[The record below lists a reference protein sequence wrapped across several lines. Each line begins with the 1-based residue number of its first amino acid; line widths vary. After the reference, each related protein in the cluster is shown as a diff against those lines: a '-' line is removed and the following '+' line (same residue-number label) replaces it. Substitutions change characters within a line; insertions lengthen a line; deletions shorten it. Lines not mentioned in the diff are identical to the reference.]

1 MNQMLSK
8 VGAIIVTVT
17 VFLFAVCI
25 VCSFH
30 FGSYLVCMFLPIGY
44 IMMSAG
50 FQHESADKTK
60 VSANIGLILAAVYAV
75 LILLVYYAQTTT
87 VRLEE
92 LNDQAARVLN
102 YQNGGLLFNYDL
114 LGYGMMAL
122 STFFIGLSIQARDK
136 VDLWLKRLMIIHGVF
151 FLSCFFMP
159 MTGMFT
165 RMADGNRGNG
175 GSIALL
181 FWCVYFLPIGIL
193 SFRHFSRAEEHV
205 DIKEQEGKEC
215 DRADQA

>member
-1 MNQMLSK
+1 MNQLLAK
-8 VGAIIVTVT
+8 IGAAIVTVT
-17 VFLFAVCI
+17 VFLFAVFI
-25 VCSFH
+25 LCSFN

-50 FQHESADKTK
+50 FHHESSEQTRVAAT
-60 VSANIGLILAAVYAV
+60 IGLILSVVYAV

-92 LNDQAARVLN
+92 MNDQAARVLD
-102 YQNGGLLFNYDL
+102 YQKGGLLFNYDL

-122 STFFIGLSIQARDK
+122 STFFIGLSIRAETKPDR
-136 VDLWLKRLMIIHGVF
+136 WLKWLMIIHGVF

-165 RMADGNRGNG
+165 HMAAGNSGHG
-175 GSIALL
+175 GGIALL
-181 FWCVYFLPIGIL
+181 FWCIYFIPIGIL
-193 SFRHFSRAEEHV
+193 AYRHFGKIPVAENH
-205 DIKEQEGKEC
+205 
-215 DRADQA
+215 

>member
-1 MNQMLSK
+1 MNQLLSK
-8 VGAIIVTVT
+8 AGAIIVTVT

-25 VCSFH
+25 VCGFH

-50 FQHESADKTK
+50 FQHESTEQTK
-60 VSANIGLILAAVYAV
+60 VSANIGLILAAIYAV

-92 LNDQAARVLN
+92 LNGQAAKVLN

-114 LGYGMMAL
+114 LGYGIMAL
-122 STFFIGLSIQARDK
+122 STFFTGLSMKPENRPDR
-136 VDLWLKRLMIIHGVF
+136 WLKGLMMVHGVF
-151 FLSCFFMP
+151 FLSCFIMP

-165 RMADGNRGNG
+165 SMANGNSGNG

-181 FWCVYFLPIGIL
+181 FWCICFIPIGVL
-193 SFRHFSRAEEHV
+193 AWLHFSRAA
-205 DIKEQEGKEC
+205 
-215 DRADQA
+215 R

>member
-1 MNQMLSK
+1 MNRLLSK
-8 VGAIIVTVT
+8 IGAAVVTAT
-17 VFLFAVCI
+17 VFLFAVFI
-25 VCSFH
+25 LCSFN

-44 IMMSAG
+44 IMMAAG
-50 FQHESADKTK
+50 FQHECAEKAK

-87 VRLEE
+87 VRLED

-102 YQNGGLLFNYDL
+102 YQKGGLLFNYDL

-122 STFFIGLSIQARDK
+122 STFFIGLSIHAENKPDH
-136 VDLWLKRLMIIHGVF
+136 WLKWLMILHGVF

-165 RMADGNRGNG
+165 HMAEGSSGHG
-175 GSIALL
+175 GGIALL
-181 FWCVYFLPIGIL
+181 FWCIYFIPIGVL
-193 SFRHFSRAEEHV
+193 AYRHFSKTEDHDFR
-205 DIKEQEGKEC
+205 K
-215 DRADQA
+215 